1 MPSLIAFVCFTILK
15 MYLAKTCLC
24 LFLFCLGG
32 STNVLCMHL
41 QSFYTGCSVG
51 KESACNVGDPSSIGW
66 GRSLEKKIATHS
78 SIFAWKIHGQRSLV
92 GYSPWDLKESDT
104 TLQLNHQSFYPHLI
118 LCQCSELSYLLFSL
132 GYSSIGQYFQLIY
145 FSNTLLLI
153 NLTFFSL

>member
-78 SIFAWKIHGQRSLV
+78 SIFAWKIPWTEEPGGLQSMGSQRVRHNFAAKSPILLSTSDSLPV
-92 GYSPWDLKESDT
+92 
-104 TLQLNHQSFYPHLI
+104 F
-118 LCQCSELSYLLFSL
+118 
-132 GYSSIGQYFQLIY
+132 
-145 FSNTLLLI
+145 
-153 NLTFFSL
+153 